1 MAIWKK
7 KAKQFDE
14 PYKVSKAITKGN
26 AATKLSMIIMGFGNI
41 AHKQVIKGLLFL
53 ALEATYLVHGD
64 KRYHKSGTLHYTGRK
79 CTGRGVE

>member
-53 ALEATYLVHGD
+53 AM
-64 KRYHKSGTLHYTGRK
+64 
-79 CTGRGVE
+79 

>member
-26 AATKLSMIIMGFGNI
+26 AATKLSMT
-41 AHKQVIKGLLFL
+41 LW
-53 ALEATYLVHGD
+53 D
-64 KRYHKSGTLHYTGRK
+64 SGTLLISR
-79 CTGRGVE
+79 